1 MNFFE
6 LAAGVVGALFVAAI
20 VVGFLIVE
28 VLPGGRKHMD
38 GNWQEPPPRDDDGGP
53 TRWPGG

>member
-6 LAAGVVGALFVAAI
+6 IAAGVIGALFVAAI

-28 VLPGGRKHMD
+28 VLAGGPKRMD
-38 GNWQEPPPRDDDGGP
+38 GNWHEPPPRDDDGGP
-53 TRWPGG
+53 ARWPGN